1 MPKNIIFDIGGVLLE
16 YRWLDMLM
24 DYGLSRDEAEEIGR
38 KMFDDP
44 LWSELDLEV
53 RPTAEVIRDFQ
64 KKYPEYARV
73 IAWFITHGEFMHVGR
88 PKVWELVRKL
98 KEKGYKL
105 YILSNYSSDLFSK
118 HTKDVPF
125 LQEMDGVVVSYMIHK
140 AKPNPEIYQYLL
152 ETYHLLPEES
162 LFFDDRAENT
172 KAARE
177 MGIASITVTSQE
189 FLIEQLQQL
198 LEQ

>member
-24 DYGLSRDEAEEIGR
+24 DYGLSRDKAEEIGR

-53 RPTAEVIRDFQ
+53 RPTVEVISDFQ
-64 KKYPEYARV
+64 KKYPEYAQV
-73 IAWFITHGEFMHVGR
+73 IEWFITHGEFMHVGR
-88 PKVWELVRKL
+88 PNVWKLIPKL

-105 YILSNYSSDLFSK
+105 YILSNYSSELFSK

-125 LQEMDGVVVSYMIHK
+125 LKEMDGVLVSYMIHK
-140 AKPNPEIYQYLL
+140 AKPNPDIYQHLID
-152 ETYHLLPEES
+152 TYELNPEES
-162 LFFDDRAENT
+162 LFFDDREENV
-172 KAARE
+172 KAAQE
-177 MGIASITVTSQE
+177 LGIEAVTVSSQE
-189 FLIEQLQQL
+189 FMLEQLQML
-198 LEQ
+198 LEC